1 MATQLLLTGGAAA
14 EFKKMSGLSG
24 IKSTPLCLEKEGT
37 WLERIMFFYCEHI
50 FVQELAFISFEG
62 EKNNT

>member
-1 MATQLLLTGGAAA
+1 MATRLLLTGGAAA

-24 IKSTPLCLEKEGT
+24 IKSNPLCLEKDRT
-37 WLERIMFFYCEHI
+37 WLERIMFFYCEHD
-50 FVQELAFISFEG
+50 FVQELALISCKG